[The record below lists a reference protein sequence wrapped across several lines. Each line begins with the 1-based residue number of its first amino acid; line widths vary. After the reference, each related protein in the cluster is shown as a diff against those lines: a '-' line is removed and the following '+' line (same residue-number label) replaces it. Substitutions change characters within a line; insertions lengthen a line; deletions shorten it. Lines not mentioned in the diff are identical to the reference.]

1 MVSRLRR
8 AEISPRNDP
17 HDWNSWDNYRNVH
30 NRRLSEHS
38 FVVGFSDTLVFK
50 LSETEATLRLDG
62 FIECQG
68 SVLLEVTK
76 EFDLRYDGNGR
87 MYVRCYRYRYIGLV
101 PGSHVLLKYHNL
113 HNDPNQYVQRVYD
126 PSGGAELLHEVTSV
140 RISFRP
146 SPKSATNWNT
156 SRATS
161 GPANLRH

>member
-126 PSGGAELLHEVTSV
+126 PSGGAELLHEVLRPDQFPTFSEV
-140 RISFRP
+140 RDELEYLARDFRA
-146 SPKSATNWNT
+146 S
-156 SRATS
+156 
-161 GPANLRH
+161 